1 MNYKGRIA
9 SYLLSPLYKKTNP
22 ENTSQFTIVKDSN
35 LNNFLELLIHNT
47 IPVTLYDNLLTF
59 CDTGKLFE
67 MKVDLSKMI
76 IKNKYNVDI
85 ASSTEKKL
93 MYDSAKEMYF
103 DVKCTRNK
111 STQDRTRI
119 KLLKPSA
126 IKASKISTQ
135 ILSGGLS
142 ELCDRLKLLL
152 QEKQAGSVSDL
163 FEGEIVA
170 MADIFLEYKCISTK
184 QHKLLLIKCLH

>member
-1 MNYKGRIA
+1 M
-9 SYLLSPLYKKTNP
+9 
-22 ENTSQFTIVKDSN
+22 
-35 LNNFLELLIHNT
+35 LIHNT

-76 IKNKYNVDI
+76 IKNKYNVNF
-85 ASSTEKKL
+85 ASSSEKKL

-119 KLLKPSA
+119 KLLKSSA
-126 IKASKISTQ
+126 IKASKVSTQ
-135 ILSGGLS
+135 ILSESFS
-142 ELCDRLKLLL
+142 ELCERLKLLL
-152 QEKQAGSVSDL
+152 QEKQAGSVSDS
-163 FEGEIVA
+163 FDGEIVA
-170 MADIFLEYKCISTK
+170 IADNFLEYKCISTK